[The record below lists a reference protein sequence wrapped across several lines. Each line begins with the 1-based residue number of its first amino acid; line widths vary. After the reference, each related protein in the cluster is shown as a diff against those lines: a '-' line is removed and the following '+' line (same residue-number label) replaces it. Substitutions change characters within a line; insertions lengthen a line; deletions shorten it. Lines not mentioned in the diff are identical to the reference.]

1 MWPSSNP
8 LEESK
13 EEDNKLAALNAMI
26 KKKQFV
32 IQQEDEEDFEVF
44 LQKLNQKRQ
53 NDIGALIEEA
63 KSSAKPSERMESPV
77 K

>member
-1 MWPSSNP
+1 M
-8 LEESK
+8 EESTDA
-13 EEDNKLAALNAMI
+13 DNKLAALNAMI

-53 NDIGALIEEA
+53 NDIGAFIEE
-63 KSSAKPSERMESPV
+63 
-77 K
+77 